1 MRSFVLASI
10 LYCLAASAFSAEGD
24 PRIERLAA
32 SAANGQVSVHFSLTN
47 AFRDETLQ
55 SLQSGVPTSLTY
67 VVEIFRDRPHWFDEG
82 IDRSRIEVIAT
93 FNSVTREYLLNYR
106 RDRRLVHSETFTDVA
121 ALQKRMTTIDEP
133 DLFDIGDRRPYKI
146 KVRVKADLRR
156 GWLLYLIP
164 WEVST
169 RWREARVREATEVV
183 KP

>member
-1 MRSFVLASI
+1 MRSFLLGVLLFGLVAAAKASP
-10 LYCLAASAFSAEGD
+10 D
-24 PRIERLAA
+24 PHIEDLTAV
-32 SAANGQVSVHFSLTN
+32 ANGSQVTVRFSMAD
-47 AFRDETLQ
+47 AFANEETAQ
-55 SLQSGVPTSLTY
+55 ALQSGLPTSFTY
-67 VVEIFRDRPHWFDEG
+67 VIEIFRDRPNWFDEG
-82 IDRSRIEVIAT
+82 ISRSRVEVIAT

-106 RDRRLVHSETFTDVA
+106 RDRRLVRSETFTDVA

-146 KVRVKADLRR
+146 KVRVRADLRR

-169 RWREARVREATEVV
+169 RWREVRVREATEV